1 MIDKRSFGSFNYS
14 FFGSHRSSPGSINNC
29 GAARGA
35 GRGTA
40 RLLAGALL
48 AFILIGLWVI
58 PLPRPGTAAAAPGAA
73 PAATADPGA
82 VVYLANLT
90 GQIVP
95 VSAQYCERV
104 IRSAEENQANTLVI
118 QLDTPGGDYN
128 TTHAIV
134 TAISNARLPVVVY
147 VSPAGGWAGSAGT
160 FITLSAHVAAMAPGS
175 RIGAAHP
182 VIAGNPI
189 QDQSGQ
195 TPSDTTQDIHYQK
208 ITEDAAAWVRS
219 LAQSHGRNPAAA
231 ELAVR
236 ESRSF
241 SDSEALAEN
250 LIDLQ
255 AKDLPDLFQ
264 QLQGRTVTLSSGS
277 QTVLLTS
284 GARSVSVPMTGLERL
299 LLTISDPNLAYI
311 LLIIGLAGLM
321 VEIYHPGLI
330 LPGVAGA
337 ISMLVG
343 LYALGT
349 LDAYWGGILLIVLA
363 FGLFIAEAFTFS
375 HGALGA
381 GGLISLVAGSLL
393 LFSNQPYGPRIS
405 IWLIVVTAILFA
417 SLLAGLIT
425 LVVRGQRQGARTG
438 EESLAGQTAVART
451 DLQPGGTVFVEGEL
465 WNAVSESGNIPR
477 GSRVVITRVDG
488 LQLKVR
494 QLDNSFYG
502 NNRF

>member
-1 MIDKRSFGSFNYS
+1 MIDKRFFGFSGSFDNS
-14 FFGSHRSSPGSINNC
+14 RR
-29 GAARGA
+29 AARGA
-35 GRGTA
+35 GRRTA
-40 RLLAGALL
+40 DLIVVSLLV
-48 AFILIGLWVI
+48 FILAGLWV
-58 PLPRPGTAAAAPGAA
+58 LPRPGAAAPAPGAPSA
-73 PAATADPGA
+73 ADPGPA
-82 VVYLANLT
+82 VYLANLT
-90 GQIVP
+90 GQIAP
-95 VSAQYCERV
+95 ISSQYCARV
-104 IRSAEENQANTLVI
+104 IRSAEENGANAVVI

-128 TTHAIV
+128 ATQDIV

-182 VIAGNPI
+182 VIVGNPV
-189 QDQSGQ
+189 QEQSGQ
-195 TPSDTTQDIHYQK
+195 APSDTTQDISYQK
-208 ITEDAAAWVRS
+208 ITEDASAWVRS

-231 ELAVR
+231 ELTVR
-236 ESRSF
+236 ESKSF

-277 QTVLLTS
+277 QAVLLTS
-284 GARSVSVPMTGLERL
+284 GARTVSVPMSGLESL
-299 LLTISDPNLAYI
+299 LLTMSDPNLAYI

-321 VEIYHPGLI
+321 VEIYNPGLI

-349 LDAYWGGILLIVLA
+349 LDAYWGGVMLIILA

-381 GGLISLVAGSLL
+381 GGVISLVAGSLL
-393 LFSNQPYGPRIS
+393 LFSNQPYGPRVS
-405 IWLIVVTAILFA
+405 IWLIAVTAILFA
-417 SLLAGLIT
+417 SLLALLVT
-425 LVVRGQRQGARTG
+425 LVVRGQRRAIRTG
-438 EESLAGQTAVART
+438 EEGLPGQTAVART
-451 DLQPGGTVFVEGEL
+451 DLHPAGTVFVEGEL
-465 WNAVSESGNIPR
+465 WNAVSESGNIP
-477 GSRVVITRVDG
+477 GGARVVITGVDG
-488 LQLKVR
+488 LKLRVR
-494 QLDNSFYG
+494 QLDNPIKG
-502 NNRF
+502 NNRE